1 MKTVRVWFVNGSS
14 VDLTAEGLSVYA
26 LYHKLTKK
34 KFMLV
39 EGALINPEMVVYAE
53 EVSEDEN

>member
-1 MKTVRVWFVNGSS
+1 MKTVRVWFVNGAS

-26 LYHKLTKK
+26 LYHKLVKR

-53 EVSEDEN
+53 EVKDNE